1 MELGKRKYERCAF
14 SQIIK
19 YSISS
24 HINDK
29 ASTALLH
36 DFSYSGLCMVTL
48 DPLQNGQEI
57 VVKSS
62 LTDNAITAVVCWCN
76 NLGNNTYKI
85 GLELKH

>member
-14 SQIIK
+14 PQIIK

-24 HINDK
+24 YIDDK

-36 DFSYSGLCMVTL
+36 DFSYSGLCIITH

-57 VVKSS
+57 RVKSS
-62 LTDNAITAVVCWCN
+62 LTNNSITAIVRWCSD
-76 NLGNNTYKI
+76 LGNNTYKI